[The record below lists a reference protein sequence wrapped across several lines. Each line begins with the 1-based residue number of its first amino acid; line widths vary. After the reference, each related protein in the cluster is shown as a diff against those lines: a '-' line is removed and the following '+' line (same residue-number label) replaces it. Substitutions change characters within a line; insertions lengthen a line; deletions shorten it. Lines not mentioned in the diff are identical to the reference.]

1 MSTALEKLTFSILLL
16 DNLSKPAKGICRSL
30 RRIQK
35 ISSAGFSN
43 IKLGVANMAGGAAAL
58 SGFVSPVLFE
68 PDQSAGR
75 SHEKSGN
82 KANEHNPKCNFCTQN
97 DAFFANIH
105 TAIFTFFDAIFH
117 KSGNETQR
125 NAKQEKPTANKTCGH
140 VQYGTAPL
148 HEGRGQHSVITIL
161 QHHIKTA
168 VSHSFYLRFDTITQ
182 KGEMSNVFCS

>member
-1 MSTALEKLTFSILLL
+1 MSSALEKLTFSILLL

-75 SHEKSGN
+75 SRKKRGN
-82 KANEHNPKCNFCTQN
+82 KAKNDNPKINYRGEFTYFSTGFPTKNSQKN
-97 DAFFANIH
+97 VQHGVIK
-105 TAIFTFFDAIFH
+105 AI
-117 KSGNETQR
+117 KRNE
-125 NAKQEKPTANKTCGH
+125 ANKHHHYAIQVFSG
-140 VQYGTAPL
+140 
-148 HEGRGQHSVITIL
+148 GRRENTIVYIFPKFKDAA
-161 QHHIKTA
+161 HHFLPPFII
-168 VSHSFYLRFDTITQ
+168 DTITQ
-182 KGEMSNVFCS
+182 KGEMSNVYIS